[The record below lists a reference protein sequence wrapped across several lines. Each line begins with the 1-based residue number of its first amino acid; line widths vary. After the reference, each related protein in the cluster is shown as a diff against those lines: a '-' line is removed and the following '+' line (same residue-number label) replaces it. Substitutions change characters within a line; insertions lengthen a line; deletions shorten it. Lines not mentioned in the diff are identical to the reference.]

1 MFAASNRNR
10 SPMEHSSTAGEQ
22 NHQAKPCETGLA
34 TTWSAPGLGGEAQP
48 YPAPCAD
55 PAVPS
60 VTGFGVRTLPQP
72 CQSPRGTLERGAAGA
87 SSGHGNKWDLIRFQV
102 LSSGFK
108 SRCLDAATSHKSRQ
122 QPEPS
127 PRASRPPGHCSHRP
141 ERRKA
146 SRGHRGAA
154 GSTCWV
160 LALHVLCLCQPWA
173 GETAMQGGVCT
184 PGCHGRTYGE
194 GTMRQQPRHGV
205 APASSQQ
212 GGCQVGFCPTFGSA
226 ETRCLALGSTEP
238 YSMGTEKGPA
248 GRPTAARPSSTTEFN
263 QEGSA
268 KPRVPAAGLP
278 RATTTQKSKGGGPAC
293 APTQTPAPR
302 RRPGERGPARTER
315 EAHLPG
321 RPGPRR

>member
-1 MFAASNRNR
+1 M
-10 SPMEHSSTAGEQ
+10 
-22 NHQAKPCETGLA
+22 
-34 TTWSAPGLGGEAQP
+34 
-48 YPAPCAD
+48 
-55 PAVPS
+55 
-60 VTGFGVRTLPQP
+60 
-72 CQSPRGTLERGAAGA
+72 
-87 SSGHGNKWDLIRFQV
+87 
-102 LSSGFK
+102 
-108 SRCLDAATSHKSRQ
+108 
-122 QPEPS
+122 
-127 PRASRPPGHCSHRP
+127 
-141 ERRKA
+141 
-146 SRGHRGAA
+146 
-154 GSTCWV
+154 
-160 LALHVLCLCQPWA
+160 
-173 GETAMQGGVCT
+173 
-184 PGCHGRTYGE
+184 
-194 GTMRQQPRHGV
+194 
-205 APASSQQ
+205 
-212 GGCQVGFCPTFGSA
+212 GFCPTFGSA